1 MKRATISQAK
11 DRLSEYLQ
19 LVERGETV
27 LILRRDKPIARI
39 VPVTSAEESDA
50 EEHRLAELERLGMI
64 RRPRTKPTRAWYARL
79 PPAPAVAGDVDVTAM
94 LIEER
99 GDR

>member
-1 MKRATISQAK
+1 MKSATISQAK

-39 VPVTSAEESDA
+39 VPIAAAGDRGAED
-50 EEHRLAELERLGMI
+50 HRLAELERLGVL
-64 RRPRTKPTRAWYARL
+64 RRPRRKPPRDWYRHL
-79 PPAPAVAGDVDVTAM
+79 PKAPELAADVDIAQI

-99 GDR
+99 GER